1 MPRSSSRTRK
11 VRNTLFKYIYK
22 KGAIAKND
30 RIIVAIVGAT
40 SEVATLKQ
48 ALVEAEKRAA
58 SERTEREK
66 YEAEVGKVRQELQ
79 ALMEKHESLELDS
92 KTRASEL
99 AVAIE
104 NAKSAKAESQKTL
117 QELDAVKKI
126 AAGKAFFMQSKHINV
141 SYLLLTRIRSSPGAF
156 ADLPRSVSDAAAF
169 YRAEEGSSTE
179 KVFWSQYAEAGHPVP
194 LSDQLKQL
202 VELHKAAE
210 QAMKGLIVRLW
221 PGEAL
226 PGSYF
231 GLVRR
236 LVGAC
241 PRLEVIK
248 RSVCIE
254 GARRALAR
262 AKVHWGKLDAE
273 KLVKDGPPPGKEH
286 RKPENYYKD
295 VLKGACLVADECSRD
310 VIFE

>member
-1 MPRSSSRTRK
+1 M
-11 VRNTLFKYIYK
+11 
-22 KGAIAKND
+22 
-30 RIIVAIVGAT
+30 AIVGAT

-117 QELDAVKKI
+117 QELDEVKKI

-236 LVGAC
+236 LVEAC

>member
-1 MPRSSSRTRK
+1 M
-11 VRNTLFKYIYK
+11 
-22 KGAIAKND
+22 
-30 RIIVAIVGAT
+30 
-40 SEVATLKQ
+40 
-48 ALVEAEKRAA
+48 
-58 SERTEREK
+58 
-66 YEAEVGKVRQELQ
+66 
-79 ALMEKHESLELDS
+79 
-92 KTRASEL
+92 
-99 AVAIE
+99 
-104 NAKSAKAESQKTL
+104 
-117 QELDAVKKI
+117 
-126 AAGKAFFMQSKHINV
+126 
-141 SYLLLTRIRSSPGAF
+141 
-156 ADLPRSVSDAAAF
+156 
-169 YRAEEGSSTE
+169 E

-210 QAMKGLIVRLW
+210 QAMKGLIVWLW

-231 GLVRR
+231 GLVWR
-236 LVGAC
+236 LVEAC

-286 RKPENYYKD
+286 RKPEMYYES
-295 VLKGACLVADECSRD
+295 VLKGARLVADECSKD

>member
-1 MPRSSSRTRK
+1 
-11 VRNTLFKYIYK
+11 
-22 KGAIAKND
+22 
-30 RIIVAIVGAT
+30 
-40 SEVATLKQ
+40 
-48 ALVEAEKRAA
+48 
-58 SERTEREK
+58 
-66 YEAEVGKVRQELQ
+66 
-79 ALMEKHESLELDS
+79 MEKHESLERDS
-92 KTRASEL
+92 KTQASEL

-117 QELDAVKKI
+117 QELDEVKKI

-141 SYLLLTRIRSSPGAF
+141 SYLLLTRIRSSPRVF
-156 ADLPRSVSDAAAF
+156 VDLPRSVSDAAAF

-202 VELHKAAE
+202 VELHKEAE
-210 QAMKGLIVRLW
+210 RAMKGLIVRLW
-221 PGEAL
+221 PGGAL

-236 LVGAC
+236 LVEAC

-248 RSVCIE
+248 RFVCIE

-286 RKPENYYKD
+286 RKCQDPD
-295 VLKGACLVADECSRD
+295 SMPHRSSM
-310 VIFE
+310 

>member
-1 MPRSSSRTRK
+1 M
-11 VRNTLFKYIYK
+11 
-22 KGAIAKND
+22 AIL
-30 RIIVAIVGAT
+30 GAT

-117 QELDAVKKI
+117 QELDEVKKI

-210 QAMKGLIVRLW
+210 QAMKGLLVRLW

-236 LVGAC
+236 LVEAC